1 MGYTP
6 STMLGF
12 TISISGV
19 NAGLR
24 RLDAA
29 ANNIANATTAGFKR
43 SRVHQVDLQHGGTR
57 SSVQVGF
64 QQGPIELSDGAF
76 ALGIEGDGFF
86 RVQTPQGER
95 FTRAGSFHVDAA
107 GNLVTSDGFPLQPGF
122 TIPGDAVAVN
132 VTPQGQVSAI
142 FSDGS
147 SQDLGTI
154 DTVRFANPG
163 GLVQEG
169 HSLYAAGPA
178 SGPAM
183 PGDGRI
189 FFGALE
195 GSNVDLTDEMV
206 SLIVSKATVK
216 ANLSALKAQDEMLG
230 EVIDLRG

>member
-1 MGYTP
+1 MI
-6 STMLGF
+6 GF

-24 RLDAA
+24 RLDVAG
-29 ANNIANATTAGFKR
+29 NNIANATTAGFKR
-43 SRVHQVDLQHGGTR
+43 SRVHQVDLEHGGTGTR
-57 SSVQVGF
+57 VQVGF
-64 QQGPIELSDGAF
+64 QQGALEITDGPF
-76 ALGIEGDGFF
+76 SLGIDGDGFF

-122 TIPGDAVAVN
+122 TIPGDAVGVN
-132 VTPQGQVSAI
+132 VSPQGQVSAI
-142 FSDGS
+142 MADGTT
-147 SQDLGTI
+147 QDLGTI
-154 DTVRFANPG
+154 DVVRFANPG
-163 GLVQEG
+163 GLTQEG
-169 HSLYAAGPA
+169 GSLFAAGPA

-183 PGDGRI
+183 AGGGGRI